1 METTCFSLPPPELS
15 CLIGNLFTE
24 LEPPCGAG
32 QLDQDGI
39 TLYGRTASGER
50 GELHI
55 FPEGRH
61 GLALAS
67 EETAK
72 DMDDG
77 RGTYVVPACQQ
88 WIRLAGVWLA
98 GQFPENISEKQ
109 F

>member
-1 METTCFSLPPPELS
+1 MGTIRFYLTPPELS

-55 FPEGRH
+55 FLDHCTFTGRLEDYRTARFGACPERGCNGR
-61 GLALAS
+61 
-67 EETAK
+67 
-72 DMDDG
+72 
-77 RGTYVVPACQQ
+77 
-88 WIRLAGVWLA
+88 I
-98 GQFPENISEKQ
+98 
-109 F
+109 